1 MTRNEETWQLQ
12 DAKNR
17 LSEVVRRAESGAEQ
31 VITVRGKP
39 VAVVI
44 SYEDHRRSKQRRTG
58 RDLRRLMQQCP
69 VPEIFDFIP
78 ERTAE
83 PMREIEW

>member
-1 MTRNEETWQLQ
+1 MEQAATWQLQ

-17 LSEVVRRAESGAEQ
+17 LSELIRRVESGAEQ

-39 VAVVI
+39 VAVVV
-44 SYEDHRRSKQRRTG
+44 SYELHRGGKASRTG
-58 RDLRRLMQQCP
+58 KQLRELMQRCP
-69 VPEIFDFIP
+69 LSDVFDSIP

-83 PMREIEW
+83 PLREIDW

>member
-1 MTRNEETWQLQ
+1 MAPETTWQLQ

-17 LSEVVRRAESGAEQ
+17 LSEVVKRAESGAEQ

-39 VAVVI
+39 VAVVV
-44 SYEDHRRSKQRRTG
+44 SYEVYRRSKRRKTG
-58 RDLRRLMQQCP
+58 KDLRRLMQKCP
-69 VPEIFDFIP
+69 VPEIFDRIP

>member
-1 MTRNEETWQLQ
+1 MTREATWQLQ

-17 LSEVVRRAESGAEQ
+17 LSELVRKAESGAEQ

-39 VAVVI
+39 VAVLI
-44 SYEDHRRSKQRRTG
+44 SYEDHRRSKPRRTG
-58 RDLRRLMQQCP
+58 RDLRRLMQRCP
-69 VPEIFDFIP
+69 VPEIFDRIP

-83 PMREIEW
+83 PMREIDW